1 MFKKYK
7 ISALLITLLTGLIFS
22 GSVSAAYSNDEYRC
36 KIDYMQLDMTNSEE
50 TSKHHTNNLEASSH
64 EDACVEAGENILNKI
79 YDWLHLKVTN
89 VVVDVTTNMQCK
101 VRGGMLWW
109 KSYGKYKRCETY
121 VNGMMATDIVN
132 KKPDQVGHT
141 VTLRSYLNK

>member
-22 GSVSAAYSNDEYRC
+22 GSVSAAYTNEEYRC
-36 KIDYMQLDMTNSEE
+36 QTDYRQLNMINSKE
-50 TSKHHTNNLEASSH
+50 TDKHHTSNFEASSH
-64 EDACVEAGENILNKI
+64 EKACVKAGERILVKI

-101 VRGGMLWW
+101 VRSGILWW
-109 KSYGKYKRCETY
+109 KKFGDYKRCETY

-132 KKPDQVGHT
+132 KRPDQVGHT
-141 VTLRSYLNK
+141 VTLRSYLDK